1 MFKYFWNTILFFIVV
16 SFVLLVAVFI
26 KQNNQENTTNS
37 KNPSKTAITSN
48 IVEIFSDEIKQNL
61 KNKAPLILENFE
73 ATKDNIN
80 YIINSNLDGF
90 FNTIIDENLDS
101 YLDFHY
107 SVKGEYIQL
116 FSMALGDINKLI
128 NEKLLGNNF
137 NNKLNLVS
145 NNIIEES
152 YKSIENHLNFTKNLA
167 TTEVDLKLNQNSLS
181 NLSEKIENNLKQNLV
196 NTKATLITSAVA
208 TKLAISIATKVSA
221 KVAAKTT
228 AKMSAKLA
236 TSSTAA
242 TSGVLC
248 GPAVAICGTIAGI
261 VTWFGTDAVVIS
273 ADEYLNKDEFRKEI
287 IDSLNEAKEELKVQF
302 SPILEQFNK
311 ISLDFQNDLENTK
324 IKKRV
329 IDNLK

>member
-26 KQNNQENTTNS
+26 KQNNQENSTNS
-37 KNPSKTAITSN
+37 KNPPKTAITSN

-73 ATKDNIN
+73 ATKDDLN
-80 YIINSNLDGF
+80 YIINSNLESF
-90 FNTIIDENLDS
+90 FNTLIDENLDS

-116 FSMALGDINKLI
+116 FSMAFGDINNLI
-128 NEKLLGNNF
+128 NEKLLGNDF

-145 NNIIEES
+145 NNIIENS
-152 YKSIENHLNFTKNLA
+152 YKSIEDHLNFTKNLA
-167 TTEVDLKLNQNSLS
+167 TTGVDLKLNQNSLS

-236 TSSTAA
+236 TSSTAT

-287 IDSLNEAKEELKVQF
+287 IDSLNEAKEELKAEF
-302 SPILEQFNK
+302 TPILEQFNK

-329 IDNLK
+329 IDNLR